1 MKCPFCNAADTRVI
15 DSRPADDNASIRRR
29 RQCETCGK
37 RFTTKGISAAT
48 QWAIAKAYDGTWDEI
63 GGVGTSLGAAEDATG
78 LPVET
83 WSLTGYS
90 VEEYQ
95 QQLADV
101 VSGAIV
107 IDDQVI
113 EGDGITA
120 VEFSNV
126 NLHYE

>member
-1 MKCPFCNAADTRVI
+1 MNFNKKFLFLIALVFI
-15 DSRPADDNASIRRR
+15 ASV
-29 RQCETCGK
+29 
-37 RFTTKGISAAT
+37 GI
-48 QWAIAKAYDGTWDEI
+48 
-63 GGVGTSLGAAEDATG
+63 VAAEDATG
-78 LPVET
+78 LPVDT

-101 VSGAIV
+101 VSGAIA

-113 EGDGITA
+113 EGDGITG
-120 VEFSNV
+120 VELSNV